1 MIVCEYCG
9 SMIYENVALC
19 PHCLGQI
26 TPPDKP
32 VETAFSGQGD
42 HEVVLVDLGSCGS
55 VVCNNMLEE
64 YLGYSDEDGDKLIL
78 PAADS
83 TTKFVC
89 KEITDIYGE
98 LGYRFVVDKLN
109 KRYYFVEN
117 GMDDFNDGGEY
128 DNREYVTKVGDLLRA
143 HPLQV
148 GEEFIISGAANAYTV
163 GTSYGVLATGVV
175 G

>member
-1 MIVCEYCG
+1 MAGYMTKLQGYV
-9 SMIYENVALC
+9 YEGELVNGATNPVAN
-19 PHCLGQI
+19 GTIMVQ
-26 TPPDKP
+26 
-32 VETAFSGQGD
+32 
-42 HEVVLVDLGSCGS
+42 
-55 VVCNNMLEE
+55 
-64 YLGYSDEDGDKLIL
+64 DGDTLVL
-78 PAADS
+78 PAADT
-83 TTKFVC
+83 TTKLVC

-143 HPLQV
+143 HPLLV
-148 GEEFIISGAANAYTV
+148 GEEFIVSGAANAYVV
-163 GTSYGVLATGVV
+163 GTAYGVLATGAI